1 MGGARGDAR
10 CTNTAKHSLG
20 GYQQEENPRSVSYT
34 VPPPRRSVLRGFV
47 LSRVA
52 RPLEVLPDTRRELRV
67 VCCQH
72 RGIEMPR
79 DVVLCALLEQRLKAR
94 HDVGMRRRDV
104 GGLGRVAQEIVHARM
119 RAVAHGTQPV
129 DNGICTS
136 GLRGVGLARL
146 EARVSSGDLRVVFGV
161 VVGLPGQRDELP
173 PRLVGDD
180 FDHGRLR
187 HRRKRARWGRVGAS
201 EQRPHVDAVDGT
213 HRPRHPHIV
222 AWVDAGQRAERRI
235 PVGHMNQLGTAWF
248 ATDGQRY
255 ESPCKKRCRPDPSL
269 PGVMLVAA
277 QRMVVPLCADPTVV
291 GRKDKQRVVPHARRL
306 QCLGH
311 VVHAR
316 VQHLQHVAVDVV
328 PHARIRMA
336 LPWRRRVVRRVH
348 VLVRKIHEE
357 PVGSRR
363 RRVGSHRV
371 DDVDGGRGVEVG
383 RVVDLIHHV
392 GARMVV
398 VPHVVLWVL
407 RLRSAVQAMV
417 VRLGSAQVPH
427 VGEKAAVDGEVV
439 GGLVAKMALAHK
451 VAMVSDRG

>member
-306 QCLGH
+306 QCLGPAH
-311 VVHAR
+311 CRTTSMPRASHTLHHHHTHCTATTQRPLHMCWAAGVLHTSCCGCTSPSRLSRQTCHHA
-316 VQHLQHVAVDVV
+316 LQ
-328 PHARIRMA
+328 PM
-336 LPWRRRVVRRVH
+336 
-348 VLVRKIHEE
+348 
-357 PVGSRR
+357 
-363 RRVGSHRV
+363 
-371 DDVDGGRGVEVG
+371 
-383 RVVDLIHHV
+383 
-392 GARMVV
+392 
-398 VPHVVLWVL
+398 
-407 RLRSAVQAMV
+407 
-417 VRLGSAQVPH
+417 
-427 VGEKAAVDGEVV
+427 
-439 GGLVAKMALAHK
+439 
-451 VAMVSDRG
+451 